1 MQVYHL
7 IFFFLPARQNI
18 INNWNRIYF
27 WTGHPH
33 KMLIIQHPR
42 SPGKRFSAFLNRIQN
57 SNDSDTQTEATTS
70 KDGKHVYKEYWL
82 EFMPNK
88 VQRTNLIQLSV
99 LKQNQYISC
108 YLDLYIFTRSF
119 DNIAF
124 HRRVELNN

>member
-1 MQVYHL
+1 
-7 IFFFLPARQNI
+7 
-18 INNWNRIYF
+18 
-27 WTGHPH
+27 
-33 KMLIIQHPR
+33 MLIIQHPR

-88 VQRTNLIQLSV
+88 VQRTNLIQLSL

-108 YLDLYIFTRSF
+108 YLDL
-119 DNIAF
+119 
-124 HRRVELNN
+124 